1 MGNSIS
7 YISSVITFDDLMLS
21 TLKTV
26 FRIPQNNNV
35 MNFIPNENTK
45 FVFQFSEF
53 EFPEPE
59 CFCSILHLLIELF
72 HWSSVKACLTKYLRK
87 ECGDLNE
94 VASDN
99 DYDKGVNDAN
109 CKDVG
114 LVKIA
119 IGKALTVLNRFAK
132 LKDLAKEEINSLVS
146 MKDKLEKARVLNKKQ
161 S

>member
-1 MGNSIS
+1 M
-7 YISSVITFDDLMLS
+7 
-21 TLKTV
+21 
-26 FRIPQNNNV
+26 
-35 MNFIPNENTK
+35 
-45 FVFQFSEF
+45 
-53 EFPEPE
+53 
-59 CFCSILHLLIELF
+59 
-72 HWSSVKACLTKYLRK
+72 KACLTKYLRK

-99 DYDKGVNDAN
+99 DYDKGINDAN

-114 LVKIA
+114 LVKIG

-146 MKDKLEKARVLNKKQ
+146 MKDKLEKARKLNKKQ

>member
-7 YISSVITFDDLMLS
+7 YISSVMTFDDLMLS
-21 TLKTV
+21 TMKTV

-59 CFCSILHLLIELF
+59 GFVPFYICWL
-72 HWSSVKACLTKYLRK
+72 SSVKACLTKYLRK